1 MPLRLRLL
9 FPFVLVLALGATA
22 CGGGGG
28 GSGSSGDAKTLV
40 DTAFKHSIKSANIN
54 LNLQAQLQGIQQ
66 LNGPLSLKV
75 SGPYESSGQHK
86 LPKFDFSA
94 NILGGGQSLPLA
106 ARSTGDDVFIQ
117 LRGTWYELGKQA
129 VAQINQQLAQ
139 QAGKSKSKSLS
150 AFGISPLSWL
160 KDAKKE
166 NDTTIGGDKVSHVSA
181 TLDVGKLLSDL
192 NTVISKANVSGS
204 TKPAQIT
211 PAQQAQIQKYVNDPH
226 IDVYVSKSDQT
237 LRRLAATIQHHGA
250 EGPAGQGQ
258 GAEGR
263 HDPVL
268 DRVHER
274 RPVLR
279 RQRAERRPA
288 DLGARPVAGRTRG
301 RDRLRLGS
309 SSGSGSSSSGSGSSG
324 TPSSKQFQDY
334 AKCIQQAGGNNTA
347 ALQKCAKI
355 LTK

>member
-129 VAQINQQLAQ
+129 VTQINQQLAQ
-139 QAGKSKSKSLS
+139 QSGQSKSKSLS
-150 AFGISPLSWL
+150 AFGISPLTWL

-166 NDTTIGGDKVSHVSA
+166 SDTTIGGDKVSHVSA
-181 TLDVGKLLSDL
+181 TLDVGKVLADL
-192 NTVISKANVSGS
+192 NTVISKANVSGT
-204 TKPAQIT
+204 TKPSQIT

-226 IDVYVSKSDQT
+226 IDIYVGKSDQT
-237 LRRLAATIQHHGA
+237 LRRLAATIPITVPKDQQAKVKGLKGGTIQFSIEFTNVGQSFTVSAPSGA
-250 EGPAGQGQ
+250 QPISALTAQAQSLISPSGPGKAG
-258 GAEGR
+258 
-263 HDPVL
+263 
-268 DRVHER
+268 
-274 RPVLR
+274 
-279 RQRAERRPA
+279 
-288 DLGARPVAGRTRG
+288 
-301 RDRLRLGS
+301 
-309 SSGSGSSSSGSGSSG
+309 GSGSSPAPSTGSGSA
-324 TPSSKQFQDY
+324 PSSKQFQDY
-334 AKCIQQAGGNNTA
+334 AKCIQQAGGNNTT
-347 ALQKCAKI
+347 ALQRCAKI